1 MVPNPAQPNPR
12 EYTHR
17 HGPSNT
23 KRKEKQEAS
32 NEVAA
37 AAAQYMLSV
46 SANLREDNKQ

>member
-17 HGPSNT
+17 PSNT